1 MEYNS
6 GLGNVSDKLIE
17 DGQVSPKLQGKRFG
31 LWNLGKGVWLGS
43 LSPPQALPQ
52 KGTQLI

>member
-31 LWNLGKGVWLGS
+31 LWN
-43 LSPPQALPQ
+43 
-52 KGTQLI
+52 